1 MTNKDRIR
9 NAELE
14 PRMLG
19 FLAASTCK
27 MVKPDDLP
35 PITET
40 TVVIESSL
48 LKRDV
53 VRVGGKIA
61 GHLLY
66 ASEAYDAPGTLVLKP
81 GVTLLPR
88 QQKYLDGYAAD

>member
-1 MTNKDRIR
+1 MTKKDRIR

-14 PRMLG
+14 PRVRG
-19 FLAASTCK
+19 FLTAATWK
-27 MVKPDDLP
+27 TVKLADLP

-40 TVVIESSL
+40 SVEIEASS

-53 VRVGGKIA
+53 VRVGGKIV

-66 ASEAYDAPGTLVLKP
+66 ASEAGNAPYTLVLKP

-88 QQKYLDGYAAD
+88 QQKYLEEYAAD